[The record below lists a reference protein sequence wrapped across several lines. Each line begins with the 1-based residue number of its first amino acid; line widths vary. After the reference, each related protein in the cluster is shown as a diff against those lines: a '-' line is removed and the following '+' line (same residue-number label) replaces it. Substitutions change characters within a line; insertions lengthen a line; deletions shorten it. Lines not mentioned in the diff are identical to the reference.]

1 VALTE
6 LSLHWL
12 SQPPLVDLLAESI
25 LLYKLLSASKFD
37 ESAYASSGIFRNM
50 IYSEKFEI
58 TY

>member
-1 VALTE
+1 
-6 LSLHWL
+6 
-12 SQPPLVDLLAESI
+12 VDLLAESI